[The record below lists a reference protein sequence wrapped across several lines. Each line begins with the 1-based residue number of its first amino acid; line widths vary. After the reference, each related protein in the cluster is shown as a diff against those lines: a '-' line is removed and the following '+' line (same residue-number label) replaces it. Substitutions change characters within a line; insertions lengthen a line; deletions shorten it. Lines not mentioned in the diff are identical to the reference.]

1 MSKYVRVMDGLKSN
15 AGGFEYKIDEV
26 NVTDNWNPNSLEAE
40 DMGGFNFGT
49 EDKILRWLHRGDTIY
64 DVIIPEDAEVIKV
77 DDEKGIY
84 RSNKIIVTNPQ
95 KITDEMVIEL
105 YKKSTLSNKIIAE
118 CLLTL
123 IWKNRIEISKYI
135 IKDRV
140 RLDNVD
146 EILEEFVNYAGDKN
160 LAYESTQEI
169 YNILKE
175 IQSPIDISLYVD
187 KEPYIKDLTNDKIIN
202 LTGQS
207 GSGKSTYAK
216 EHFNSDEYLIV
227 DTDEVLSEHRF
238 KNSNGINKE
247 LGDYFRSK
255 YKELPNCGDDFD
267 LIYTEILDYCK
278 KYDKTIVIDC
288 AQFHCIKDI
297 NLLKGKIIIIRTCID
312 TCYQRTINRFKENNP
327 NYTNEELEKYKERK
341 KAIFKWYKYSNEFI
355 EKINKLKLTFDGIRR
370 HNPNMS

>member
-1 MSKYVRVMDGLKSN
+1 MNKYVRVMDGLKSN
-15 AGGFEYKIDEV
+15 AGGFEYKLDEV
-26 NVTDNWNPNSLEAE
+26 NIADKWNPNNLEAE
-40 DMGGFNFGT
+40 ENGGFNFGT

-64 DVIIPEDAEVIKV
+64 DVIIPDDAEVIKV

-84 RSNKIIVTNPQ
+84 RSNKIIVTNPRE
-95 KITDEMVIEL
+95 ITDEMVIEL
-105 YKKSTLSNKIIAE
+105 YKKCTLSNKILAQ

-123 IWKNRIEISKYI
+123 IWKNRLEVSKYI
-135 IKDRV
+135 IKDKV
-140 RLDNVD
+140 DLNNVD
-146 EILEEFVNYAGDKN
+146 EILGEFVNYAGAKN

-175 IQSPIDISLYVD
+175 IQSPIDISLSVD
-187 KEPYIKDLTNDKIIN
+187 KEPYIKDLTNDRIIN

-207 GSGKSTYAK
+207 GSGKSTYAS
-216 EHFNSDEYLIV
+216 EHFNSDEYLII

-238 KNSNGINKE
+238 ENSSGINKE

-327 NYTNEELEKYKERK
+327 NYTNEELEKYMDRK
-341 KAIFKWYKYSNEFI
+341 KSLFKWYKYSNEFI
-355 EKINKLKLTFDGIRR
+355 EKIDKFNNKKITKNSL
-370 HNPNMS
+370 

>member
-1 MSKYVRVMDGLKSN
+1 MLKYVRVMDGLKSN
-15 AGGFEYKIDEV
+15 AGGFEYKLDEI
-26 NVTDNWNPNSLEAE
+26 NIAEKWNPNSLDPEE
-40 DMGGFNFGT
+40 MDGFNFGT
-49 EDKILRWLHRGDTIY
+49 KDKILRWLHRGDTIY
-64 DVIIPEDAEVIKV
+64 DVIVPDDADVYNVDED
-77 DDEKGIY
+77 KGIF
-84 RSNKIIVTNPQ
+84 RANKIIVTNPR
-95 KITDEMVIEL
+95 KITDEMVIDL
-105 YKKSTLSNKIIAE
+105 YKESTLSDKIIAQ

-140 RLDNVD
+140 NLDNVN

-160 LAYESTQEI
+160 LSYESTQEI
-169 YNILKE
+169 YSILKE

-207 GSGKSTYAK
+207 GSGKSTYAN
-216 EHFNSDEYLIV
+216 EHFNSNEYLIV

-278 KYDKTIVIDC
+278 KYNKTIVIDC

-312 TCYQRTINRFKENNP
+312 TCYNRTISRFKDNNS
-327 NYTNEELEKYKERK
+327 NYTNEELEKYMEKK
-341 KAIFKWYKYSNEFI
+341 KAIFKWYKFSNEFI
-355 EKINKLKLTFDGIRR
+355 EKIDKI
-370 HNPNMS
+370 

>member
-1 MSKYVRVMDGLKSN
+1 M
-15 AGGFEYKIDEV
+15 
-26 NVTDNWNPNSLEAE
+26 
-40 DMGGFNFGT
+40 
-49 EDKILRWLHRGDTIY
+49 
-64 DVIIPEDAEVIKV
+64 
-77 DDEKGIY
+77 
-84 RSNKIIVTNPQ
+84 
-95 KITDEMVIEL
+95 
-105 YKKSTLSNKIIAE
+105 
-118 CLLTL
+118 
-123 IWKNRIEISKYI
+123 
-135 IKDRV
+135 
-140 RLDNVD
+140 
-146 EILEEFVNYAGDKN
+146 
-160 LAYESTQEI
+160 
-169 YNILKE
+169 
-175 IQSPIDISLYVD
+175 
-187 KEPYIKDLTNDKIIN
+187 
-202 LTGQS
+202 
-207 GSGKSTYAK
+207 
-216 EHFNSDEYLIV
+216 IV

-267 LIYTEILDYCK
+267 LIYTEILDFCK

>member
-84 RSNKIIVTNPQ
+84 RSNKIIVTNPR

-140 RLDNVD
+140 DLNNID

-207 GSGKSTYAK
+207 GSGKSTYVN

-267 LIYTEILDYCK
+267 LIYTEILDFCK